1 MFHHN
6 ELHTF
11 ILSRRE
17 ELLDQSEHTRLVI
30 ETLKSGESHPFYATA
45 LAQMGNLLI
54 EIGSYLK
61 TRYGETQADV
71 ALLPCAESSISGT
84 SS

>member
-17 ELLDQSEHTRLVI
+17 ELLDQSEHTRLVA
-30 ETLKSGESHPFYATA
+30 EALQSGENHPFYATT
-45 LAQMGNLLI
+45 LAQMGTLLI

-61 TRYGETQADV
+61 NHYGETQPDV
-71 ALLPCAESSISGT
+71 ALLPCAESSMPGM
-84 SS
+84 

>member
-17 ELLDQSEHTRLVI
+17 ELLQHSDHNRLVK
-30 ETLKSGESHPFYATA
+30 EALQAGEDQPFYAPK
-45 LAQMGNLLI
+45 LAQVGDMLI

-61 TRYGETQADV
+61 NHYGETQADV
-71 ALLPCAESSISGT
+71 ALLPCAESSMPGM
-84 SS
+84 